1 MRIDSII
8 KEVKERLAIKEDF
21 QKAEKGTRSQV
32 FLSDNFVIKVS
43 RDLTVSKN
51 ESEVL
56 KTLTLDIAP
65 RFVTF
70 CIIQNYGVLVEKKMK
85 GRAIDDV
92 WKDIKAPDKKK
103 IVADIVKAVCKINQQ
118 KKDYFWSA
126 QFDMKFKNYKDL
138 LFHKFKLNEKQIF
151 ENQSAYKLFLEV
163 SNNIEEKKVE
173 RIFGRTSPVL
183 LHGDLI
189 MHNLLTDLY
198 RLTGILDWE
207 YAQFGDPFYDL
218 ARVIYYQ
225 ECAKAYVD
233 EQRDEHFEYD
243 FTTRLIEQLKQYT
256 DFDPEKYIVIRS
268 FFFIDTI
275 IWALRSANLAKN
287 LATLQPPRF

>member
-1 MRIDSII
+1 MADSII

-118 KKDYFWSA
+118 KKDYFWLA

-287 LATLQPPRF
+287 LAILEPPRF

>member
-1 MRIDSII
+1 MADSII

>member
-1 MRIDSII
+1 MVADSIV
-8 KEVKERLAIKEDF
+8 KEVKKRLAIKEDF
-21 QKAEKGTRSQV
+21 QKADKGTSSQV
-32 FLSDNFVIKVS
+32 FFSDNFVIKVN
-43 RDLTVSKN
+43 RNLTVSKN

-65 RFVTF
+65 RFVAFYT
-70 CIIQNYGVLVEKKMK
+70 IKNYGVLVEQKIK
-85 GRAIDDV
+85 GQSIDDA
-92 WKDIKAPDKKK
+92 WKDIEIPSRRR
-103 IVADIVKAVCKINQQ
+103 IVADIAEAVYKINQQ

-138 LFHKFKLNEKQIF
+138 LFYKFKLNEKQIF

-163 SNNIEEKKVE
+163 SDNIEEKKVE
-173 RIFGRTSPVL
+173 IIFNQSPPAL

-189 MHNLLTDLY
+189 MHNLLTDLC

-207 YAQFGDPFYDL
+207 YAQFGDSFYDL
-218 ARVIYYQ
+218 ARVVYYQ

-233 EQRDEHFEYD
+233 EQRDEHFEHD
-243 FTTRLIEQLKQYT
+243 FTTRLIDQLKQVV
-256 DFDPEKYIVIRS
+256 DFNLEKYVVIRS
-268 FFFIDTI
+268 FFFVDTI
-275 IWALRSANLAKN
+275 IWALGSADPIKN

>member
-287 LATLQPPRF
+287 LAILEPPRF

>member
-1 MRIDSII
+1 MADSII

-151 ENQSAYKLFLEV
+151 ENQSAYKLFL
-163 SNNIEEKKVE
+163 
-173 RIFGRTSPVL
+173 
-183 LHGDLI
+183 
-189 MHNLLTDLY
+189 
-198 RLTGILDWE
+198 
-207 YAQFGDPFYDL
+207 
-218 ARVIYYQ
+218 
-225 ECAKAYVD
+225 
-233 EQRDEHFEYD
+233 
-243 FTTRLIEQLKQYT
+243 
-256 DFDPEKYIVIRS
+256 S
-268 FFFIDTI
+268 F
-275 IWALRSANLAKN
+275 
-287 LATLQPPRF
+287 

>member
-1 MRIDSII
+1 MVDSIV
-8 KEVKERLAIKEDF
+8 KKVKERLAIKEDF
-21 QKAEKGTRSQV
+21 RKVEKGTGSQV
-32 FLSDNFVIKVS
+32 LLSENFVIKIN
-43 RDLTVSKN
+43 RDLIISKN

-65 RFVTF
+65 KFVAFYT
-70 CIIQNYGVLVEKKMK
+70 IQNYGVLVEQKMK
-85 GRAIDDV
+85 GQTIDDV
-92 WKDIKAPDKKK
+92 WKDIKITNRKRIAT
-103 IVADIVKAVCKINQQ
+103 DIVKVIRKINQQ

-138 LFHKFKLNEKQIF
+138 LFYKFKLNQKQIF
-151 ENQSAYKLFLEV
+151 ENQLANKLFLEI
-163 SNNIEEKKVE
+163 SSNIEEKNVE
-173 RIFGRTSPVL
+173 RIFNRISPVL

-189 MHNLLTDLY
+189 MHNILTDLY

-207 YAQFGDPFYDL
+207 YAQFGDSFYDL
-218 ARVIYYQ
+218 ARVMYYQ
-225 ECAKAYVD
+225 EYAKAYVD

-243 FTTRLIEQLKQYT
+243 FTTRLIDQLKQYM

-268 FFFIDTI
+268 LFFIDSI
-275 IWALRSANLAKN
+275 IWALRSANPAKN

>member
-1 MRIDSII
+1 MADSII

-218 ARVIYYQ
+218 TRVIYYQ

-287 LATLQPPRF
+287 LAILEPPRF